1 MDVNP
6 GMIED
11 GLSENDFVAFFISD
25 LLRSCNEGT
34 ADVPLL
40 EEGEDWTVKNNII
53 RLLEHANDKITTW
66 QAL

>member
-1 MDVNP
+1 MGVNL

-11 GLSENDFVAFFISD
+11 GLTDNDFVAFVISD

-40 EEGEDWTVKNNII
+40 EEGEDWTVKNNIVW
-53 RLLEHANDKITTW
+53 LLEHADDKITTW
-66 QAL
+66 KAL

>member
-11 GLSENDFVAFFISD
+11 GLTENDFVAFVISD
-25 LLRSCNEGT
+25 LLGNCNEGT
-34 ADVPLL
+34 SDVPLL
-40 EEGEDWTVKNNII
+40 KEGEDWTVKNNIV
-53 RLLEHANDKITTW
+53 RLLGHANDKITTW

>member
-1 MDVNP
+1 MGVNP

-11 GLSENDFVAFFISD
+11 GLSENDFVAFGISD
-25 LLRSCNEGT
+25 FLRSCNEGT

-40 EEGEDWTVKNNII
+40 MEGEDWTVKNNII
-53 RLLEHANDKITTW
+53 RLLEHANDKISTW